1 MSLRILHRS
10 SLHIHAHGGRDPGGF
25 SLIELLIS
33 IMILSLVLAIGLPSL
48 HAAMLTA
55 RAAKCLGNIREAGT
69 IAASFALERH
79 ELPPHFPID
88 PVLTDE
94 LGVPLIRIEHLR
106 FTVSRNYFDQT
117 SQWIRALRPPAD
129 PVPRDLT
136 CTGIDSAPGRRD
148 DPDRFAFTSYTLS
161 AALLA
166 DPRLFEDDLVMPL
179 DPAWFRPQALHRVA
193 FPVDKAMLS
202 EQSVAH
208 GTGDYEDVPKPDR
221 VRLRSCSSMGT
232 PGQRHSTVSPR
243 SGPRRTVC
251 LPAPIRTRREAS
263 LVAMSRP
270 RHSGRTHPKGT
281 EWTDEFDPS
290 IPLRCLGYGRSCH
303 RCQHRRGLAGRHPA
317 PAALLGFVRKS
328 TGRDRTCELPEA

>member
-10 SLHIHAHGGRDPGGF
+10 SLHIHAHGGRNPGGF

-69 IAASFALERH
+69 IAASYALERH

-208 GTGDYEDVPKPDR
+208 ETGDYEDVLETRSRAAPVVFVDGHARSASFDGVPAVRTAPD
-221 VRLRSCSSMGT
+221 G
-232 PGQRHSTVSPR
+232 VSPR
-243 SGPRRTVC
+243 PYSHTPRGI
-251 LPAPIRTRREAS
+251 L
-263 LVAMSRP
+263 
-270 RHSGRTHPKGT
+270 
-281 EWTDEFDPS
+281 
-290 IPLRCLGYGRSCH
+290 
-303 RCQHRRGLAGRHPA
+303 
-317 PAALLGFVRKS
+317 
-328 TGRDRTCELPEA
+328 GRDVAASTLGTNSP